1 MGFSRKKT
9 FRIMQWKTHR
19 CSMSQWHVID
29 YGFWCAFF
37 VTQLFICLT
46 QKNGWD
52 TLRWWNPKN
61 DMTGRVCVVFMA
73 WTIDPSSTSLVFT
86 HGVSLG
92 RTPLMVAAASS
103 LDDVRAPP
111 SLGGNPDGV
120 GPKVFFLHVYVQVF
134 NQGYRTWIVTITYFH
149 WAPDDWS
156 RLGFIFR
163 DVTLIPLEW
172 SRFWKRV
179 VLGMDISTPSIKP
192 ILSYLY
198 DVYLVFLQI
207 CIRGSCNFTSCS
219 SGCSS
224 VMQLGS
230 YPRKWCPIEKGLW
243 MHTCAKLVLQKAS
256 QNTHRWCYFDP
267 NTWRVQSHLLKKTCT
282 CN

>member
-1 MGFSRKKT
+1 MGFSRKKNIQDHAVKDSSLFNVT
-9 FRIMQWKTHR
+9 MACNWLWVLVR
-19 CSMSQWHVID
+19 
-29 YGFWCAFF
+29 GFCHT
-37 VTQLFICLT
+37 VVHLF
-46 QKNGWD
+46 
-52 TLRWWNPKN
+52 NPKKTVEILW
-61 DMTGRVCVVFMA
+61 DDEIQKTTWQAECVLFLWLEPSIHLQPAWSSLMA
-73 WTIDPSSTSLVFT
+73 F
-86 HGVSLG
+86 SLG

-256 QNTHRWCYFDP
+256 QKYP
-267 NTWRVQSHLLKKTCT
+267 QMMLLRS
-282 CN
+282 